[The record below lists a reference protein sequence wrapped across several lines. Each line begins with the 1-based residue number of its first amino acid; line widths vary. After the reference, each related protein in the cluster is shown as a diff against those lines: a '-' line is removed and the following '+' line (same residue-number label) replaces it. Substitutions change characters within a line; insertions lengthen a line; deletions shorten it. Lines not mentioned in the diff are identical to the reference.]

1 MVTVCATKSCLG
13 AKGVRGKG
21 CKRKPHADWRGA
33 NGVCEETGKP
43 VLAETEGFEPSIPVY
58 AGMLP

>member
-1 MVTVCATKSCLG
+1 MKNGNAEQ
-13 AKGVRGKG
+13 AH
-21 CKRKPHADWRGA
+21 KRKPRAGEGA
-33 NGVCEETGKP
+33 GCNGVCEETEP